1 MHADTPPLKARS
13 SLALTV
19 LLTVTVA
26 ACERQQSQPAAEKSP
41 IEAESSVASRTVF
54 ADELLWAMGPKV
66 RERVVAVSPMAD
78 DARYSTVGG
87 QWSPQIPRLGQNP
100 EQLLTLAPGLVIL
113 SDFSAPEYRAALEG
127 KVEVLTLGGFDGFDA
142 YLHTLERVGEALAE
156 PERAAELAAAFTQRR
171 AELEQR
177 RPSER
182 PSVVSWG
189 HGYVA
194 GANTTFDDAA
204 RTAGFTNLAADQGVQ
219 GHARLDT
226 EQLVVWSP
234 RWLVIGCGEQ
244 PCEAAVAA
252 LREQP
257 GVAKLDAVLEGRVI
271 AIEAPYLSTTGAD
284 MLELSARM
292 QARLL
297 EAGSP

>member
-1 MHADTPPLKARS
+1 MHANTSLTARPS
-13 SLALTV
+13 IALTV
-19 LLTVTVA
+19 LLSLTVVA
-26 ACERQQSQPAAEKSP
+26 CGRQQSQPADQQDASSTV
-41 IEAESSVASRTVF
+41 SSVASRTVF
-54 ADELLWAMGPKV
+54 SDELLWAMGPKV

-78 DARYSTVGG
+78 DGRYSTVGG
-87 QWSPQIPRLGQNP
+87 QWGAEIPRLGQNP

-127 KVEVLTLGGFDGFDA
+127 KVEVLTLEGFDGFEG
-142 YLHTLERVGEALAE
+142 YLQNLERVGEALGE
-156 PERAAELAAAFTQRR
+156 SERAAELAAAFTKRR
-171 AELEQR
+171 AEIEQQ
-177 RPSER
+177 RPAER
-182 PSVVSWG
+182 PTVLSWG

-204 RTAGFTNLAADQGVQ
+204 RTAGFTNLAADEGVQ

-257 GVAKLDAVLEGRVI
+257 GLAKLDAVLEERVI

-292 QARLL
+292 QTRLL
-297 EAGSP
+297 EAGRP